1 MVARMAALPPVA
13 LYVHWPFCVTKCPYC
28 DFNSHVR
35 ESVDQAAWR
44 DALLADLAFEAAR
57 LPGRQLASIF
67 FGGGTPS
74 LMPPETVAAII
85 AAAQRHWPPTDDLEI
100 TLEANP
106 SSVEAG
112 RFAGFA
118 AAGVNRLSLGVQ
130 ALDDAALKLLGRPH
144 DLAAALAALDVAQ
157 STFGRVSFDLIY
169 DRPGMTRE
177 AWAAELTRALGFG
190 TTHLSLYQLT
200 IEPGTRFAALF
211 ARGELLMPDE
221 DTSADLFAITQE
233 MMAAAGLP
241 AYEISNHAA
250 PGRESRHN
258 LTYWRYGDY
267 AGIGPGAHGRRA
279 GVATLRRKKPEAWL
293 AGVRE
298 AGHGMESE
306 TALTATERATE
317 ALVMGLRLAEG
328 LDAARFA
335 VRTGTALADAVD
347 MAAAYRLAD
356 QGLLAVSDAGIRLT
370 RAGWPLANAVLAQI
384 AR

>member
-1 MVARMAALPPVA
+1 MTDAPPVA

-35 ESVDQAAWR
+35 ETVDQAAWQA
-44 DALLADLAFEAAR
+44 ALLADLAFEAAR
-57 LPGRQLASIF
+57 LPGRRLASIF

-74 LMPPETVAAII
+74 LMPPATVAAVIE
-85 AAAQRHWPPTDDLEI
+85 AACQHWTPEPDLEI

-118 AAGVNRLSLGVQ
+118 STGVNRLSLGVQ

-144 DLAAALAALDVAQ
+144 DVAAALAALDVAQ
-157 STFGRVSFDLIY
+157 ATFGRVSFDLIY

-177 AWAAELTRALGFG
+177 SWQAELSRALGFG

-200 IEPGTRFAALF
+200 IEPGTRFAALH
-211 ARGELLMPDE
+211 ARGQLVMPDD
-221 DTSADLFAITQE
+221 DTSADLFAMTQAIT
-233 MMAAAGLP
+233 AAAGVP

-250 PGRESRHN
+250 PGMQSRHN

-267 AGIGPGAHGRRA
+267 AGIGTGAHGRRE
-279 GVATLRRKKPEAWL
+279 GVATLRRKKPEHWL
-293 AGVRE
+293 AGVNE
-298 AGHGMESE
+298 SGHGMESE
-306 TALTATERATE
+306 TSLTVAERTTE

-335 VRTGTALADAVD
+335 ARSGTALADAVKPD
-347 MAAAYRLAD
+347 AVARLVE
-356 QGLLAVSDAGIRLT
+356 QGLLISDSRGLRLT
-370 RAGWPLANAVLAQI
+370 AAGWPLANAVLAEI
-384 AR
+384 VR

>member
-1 MVARMAALPPVA
+1 MTDAPPVA

-35 ESVDQAAWR
+35 EKVDQQAWAT
-44 DALLADLAFEAAR
+44 ALLADLAFEAAR
-57 LPGRQLASIF
+57 LPGRRLASIF

-74 LMPPETVAAII
+74 LMPPATVAAII
-85 AAAQRHWPPTDDLEI
+85 EAACRQWAPEPDLEI

-106 SSVEAG
+106 SSVEAA

-118 AAGVNRLSLGVQ
+118 TAGVNRLSLGVQ

-144 DLAAALAALDVAQ
+144 DVAAALAALDVAQ
-157 STFGRVSFDLIY
+157 AIFGRVSFDLIY

-177 AWAAELTRALGFG
+177 AWQAELARALGFG

-200 IEPGTRFAALF
+200 IEPGTRFAALH
-211 ARGELLMPDE
+211 ARGELVLPDE
-221 DTSADLFAITQE
+221 DTSADLFAITQA
-233 MMAAAGLP
+233 MTAQAGLP

-250 PGRESRHN
+250 PGMASRHN

-279 GVATLRRKKPEAWL
+279 GVATLRRRKPEHWL
-293 AGVRE
+293 AGVGE

-306 TALTATERATE
+306 TALNPTERAHE

-328 LDAARFA
+328 LDALRFA
-335 VRTGTALADAVD
+335 ARSGTALADALEASAVQ
-347 MAAAYRLAD
+347 RLAA
-356 QGLLAVSDAGIRLT
+356 QGLIHADDHGIRLT
-370 RAGWPLANAVLAQI
+370 AAGWPLANAVLAEI

>member
-1 MVARMAALPPVA
+1 MTDAPPVA

-35 ESVDQAAWR
+35 ETVDQAAWQA
-44 DALLADLAFEAAR
+44 ALLADLAFEAAR
-57 LPGRQLASIF
+57 LPGRRLASIF

-74 LMPPETVAAII
+74 LMPPATVAAII
-85 AAAQRHWPPTDDLEI
+85 DAACRHWTSEPDLEI

-118 AAGVNRLSLGVQ
+118 SAGVNRLSLGVQ

-144 DLAAALAALDVAQ
+144 DVAAALAALDVAQ
-157 STFGRVSFDLIY
+157 ATFGRVSFDLIY

-177 AWAAELTRALGFG
+177 SWQAELSRALGFG

-200 IEPGTRFAALF
+200 IEPGTRFAALH
-211 ARGELLMPDE
+211 ARGQLVMPDD
-221 DTSADLFAITQE
+221 DTSADLFAMTQAIT
-233 MMAAAGLP
+233 AAAGVP

-250 PGRESRHN
+250 PGMQSRHN

-267 AGIGPGAHGRRA
+267 AGIGPGAHGRRE
-279 GVATLRRKKPEAWL
+279 GVATLRRKKPEPWL
-293 AGVRE
+293 AGVNE
-298 AGHGMESE
+298 SGHGMESE
-306 TALTATERATE
+306 TSLTVAERTTE

-328 LDAARFA
+328 LDAARFVA
-335 VRTGTALADAVD
+335 RSGTALADAVKPD
-347 MAAAYRLAD
+347 AVARLVE
-356 QGLLAVSDAGIRLT
+356 QGLLISDSRGLRLT
-370 RAGWPLANAVLAQI
+370 AAGWPLANAVLAEI
-384 AR
+384 VR

>member
-1 MVARMAALPPVA
+1 MTDAPPVA

-35 ESVDQAAWR
+35 ETVDQAAWQA
-44 DALLADLAFEAAR
+44 ALLADLAFEAAR
-57 LPGRQLASIF
+57 LPGRRLASIF

-74 LMPPETVAAII
+74 LMPPATVAAII
-85 AAAQRHWPPTDDLEI
+85 GAACQHWTPEPDLEI

-112 RFAGFA
+112 RFVGFA
-118 AAGVNRLSLGVQ
+118 SAGVNRLSLGVQ
-130 ALDDAALKLLGRPH
+130 ALDDADLKLLGRPH
-144 DLAAALAALDVAQ
+144 DVAAALAALDVAQ
-157 STFGRVSFDLIY
+157 ATFNRVSFDLIY

-177 AWAAELTRALGFG
+177 SWQAELTRALGFG

-200 IEPGTRFAALF
+200 IEPGTRFAALH
-211 ARGELLMPDE
+211 ARGQLVMPDE
-221 DTSADLFAITQE
+221 DTSADLFAMTQAIT
-233 MMAAAGLP
+233 AAAGVP

-250 PGRESRHN
+250 PGMQSRHN

-267 AGIGPGAHGRRA
+267 AGIGPGAHGRRE
-279 GVATLRRKKPEAWL
+279 GVATLRRKKPEYWL
-293 AGVRE
+293 TGVNE
-298 AGHGMESE
+298 SGHGLESE
-306 TALTATERATE
+306 TLLSVAERTTE

-335 VRTGTALADAVD
+335 TRCGTALADAVKPD
-347 MAAAYRLAD
+347 AVARLVA
-356 QGLLAVSDAGIRLT
+356 QGLLTSDSRGLRLT
-370 RAGWPLANAVLAQI
+370 TAGWPLANAVLAEI